1 MYRLRENSNFFRLYS
16 TLLNW
21 NNNPL
26 FNKDRF
32 NLNLFET
39 TVKNLRGPVTSDML
53 AEVRGLNWNGEK
65 DIDHIKDVAVE
76 IDNMDFKKLFKMGQL
91 NTRNSQFFTLM
102 SNCFKN
108 WLFHNSGLQGME
120 TLANIDK
127 LLDPHFFMII

>member
-39 TVKNLRGPVTSDML
+39 TAKNLRGPVTSDML

-91 NTRNSQFFTLM
+91 NTRNS
-102 SNCFKN
+102 
-108 WLFHNSGLQGME
+108 
-120 TLANIDK
+120 
-127 LLDPHFFMII
+127 